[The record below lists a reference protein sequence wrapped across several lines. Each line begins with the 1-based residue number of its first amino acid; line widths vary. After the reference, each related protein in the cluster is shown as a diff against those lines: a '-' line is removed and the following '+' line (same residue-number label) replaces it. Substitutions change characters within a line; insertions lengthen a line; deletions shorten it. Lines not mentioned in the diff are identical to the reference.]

1 MNEWPVLGSWKVVSN
16 GGLWV
21 FATGLPLE
29 SARTTWAPMTTRP
42 LLVFCTRGH
51 FVRSNKVSP
60 KRHDYVIAIPQPA
73 SLVFVAMRGDAER
86 RRASRSGERPAER
99 LPFRPLVA
107 DIVGPIHAVT
117 G

>member
-1 MNEWPVLGSWKVVSN
+1 
-16 GGLWV
+16 
-21 FATGLPLE
+21 
-29 SARTTWAPMTTRP
+29 MTTRP